1 METATTTAVSKARSR
16 RRGRLPKVWLKLAD
30 IVQVPSS
37 SCVVLSL
44 YANGD
49 TNVVRVNIQRAPKII
64 MIVREGK

>member
-16 RRGRLPKVWLKLAD
+16 RRGRLPKVWLNLAD

-37 SCVVLSL
+37 LCVVLSL